1 MADPEQTAKLR
12 ALLVRLRSVGEVD
25 TISVRDRK
33 SVDGFFV
40 FDAVKDMVSVTH
52 RTVAVSCTE
61 LLNVCGEQPFRTDL
75 RLLRSVLER
84 VDDKV
89 SKPRNVELV
98 GLLWRRMKPALIT
111 LHQTLRS
118 GSVKDRVMNK
128 LDDHMKSYRIKHMQ
142 DFDKVHDDQ
151 YNAELL
157 RSLPDI
163 KTIPN

>member
-1 MADPEQTAKLR
+1 MADPERTAKLR

-40 FDAVKDMVSVTH
+40 FDAVKDIVSVTH

-61 LLNVCGEQPFRTDL
+61 LLNVCGEQPFCADL

-89 SKPRNVELV
+89 WKSRNVGDAGQV
-98 GLLWRRMKPALIT
+98 WRRMKPALQT
-111 LHQTLRS
+111 YNQTLKS
-118 GSVKDRVMNK
+118 GSAIARAVNK
-128 LDDHMKSYRIKHMQ
+128 LDDQIKAYRNKHMQ
-142 DFDKVHDDQ
+142 DFDNVI
-151 YNAELL
+151 E
-157 RSLPDI
+157 
-163 KTIPN
+163 

>member
-1 MADPEQTAKLR
+1 MADRERSAELR

-25 TISVRDRK
+25 MISVGDGK
-33 SVDGFFV
+33 SVDGM
-40 FDAVKDMVSVTH
+40 FDAVKDIISVTH

-61 LLNVCGEQPFRTDL
+61 LLNVCGEEPFRTDL

-84 VDDKV
+84 VDDKA

-111 LHQTLRS
+111 FHRTLRS
-118 GSVKDRVMNK
+118 GSVEWRAVNK
-128 LDDHMKSYRIKHMQ
+128 LDDQMKAWRNKHMQ

-157 RSLPDI
+157 RSLPGI
-163 KTIPN
+163 QTIPN